1 MTSQLMPAYY
11 TTTKTSRKTKKRKK
25 TASLLKAEADHEKFL
40 KKVLGGSGRANASGG
55 NVKVA
60 GCRDKA
66 HAEAVLTNEARA
78 SQASRAEGSIPSPST
93 SNPRGLGKSGNPSAL
108 GAEERKFESCI
119 PDQFYNPSM
128 AKKPENVY
136 TGTEIIGIAQ
146 MHKSNTVPI
155 RGRKQAEE
163 VAKMR
168 RG

>member
-93 SNPRGLGKSGNPSAL
+93 SSHRSVAQSGSASGLGPEG
-108 GAEERKFESCI
+108 RKFKSCHS
-119 PDQFYNPSM
+119 DQFYNPSM
-128 AKKPENVY
+128 AKKEEKKY
-136 TGTEIIGIAQ
+136 TGTEIIGIAT
-146 MHKSNTVPI
+146 MHKSNAVPV
-155 RGRKQAEE
+155 RGKKQAEE
-163 VAKMR
+163 ISRMR